1 MAEETNS
8 GYGLL
13 SRYRGE
19 LMGLATLGIM
29 LLHTYQLQ
37 LTSLPLRAIRQMG
50 FAGVDVFLLLSGMG
64 ICLSLHRRA
73 GEPLGQYYRRRCRR
87 LLPAFWLVVGLY
99 SAGLA
104 LAGRIP
110 PSVILWNLSTLSY
123 WWNIPGGFNWYISA
137 IAALYLLAP
146 FYDRL
151 FRRCRRKEWLTLAV
165 YLMSYGLYRLTWSA
179 GLFHLMHFLL
189 RVPDFAMGFLLASYL
204 EEGRQLNGR
213 HLALWG
219 GAAACGVA
227 VLCLYVRQPVA
238 APLCLA
244 VTLAL
249 VPACLVLGKLLD
261 WLPWRGLHACLRT
274 VGGSSLEIYLLNVI
288 ITREFDLLAP
298 WLDHDPYHITYY
310 LIAYPI
316 NLVLGILL
324 HRGLERLQKGV
335 RRA

>member
-104 LAGRIP
+104 LAGRIR
-110 PSVILWNLSTLSY
+110 SNYRFVIGFNGGLIALGLAGVLAPATSATLHNLSTLGVSLR
-123 WWNIPGGFNWYISA
+123 S
-137 IAALYLLAP
+137 
-146 FYDRL
+146 
-151 FRRCRRKEWLTLAV
+151 
-165 YLMSYGLYRLTWSA
+165 MSPLPKRD
-179 GLFHLMHFLL
+179 
-189 RVPDFAMGFLLASYL
+189 VP
-204 EEGRQLNGR
+204 
-213 HLALWG
+213 
-219 GAAACGVA
+219 
-227 VLCLYVRQPVA
+227 
-238 APLCLA
+238 
-244 VTLAL
+244 
-249 VPACLVLGKLLD
+249 KLL
-261 WLPWRGLHACLRT
+261 CT
-274 VGGSSLEIYLLNVI
+274 
-288 ITREFDLLAP
+288 AP
-298 WLDHDPYHITYY
+298 
-310 LIAYPI
+310 A
-316 NLVLGILL
+316 
-324 HRGLERLQKGV
+324 
-335 RRA
+335 